1 MTKFNNSDNHRVCD
15 VSEDKRFVIIE
26 RKGCVTRITANSD
39 GTLNLENLPKTA

>member
-1 MTKFNNSDNHRVCD
+1 MIKFNNSDNHRVCD